1 MLERSIPATAIIFT
15 EPEIPSPRR
24 RQDSFKVPQKTHA
37 SCPRPKLPI
46 GPTLNDANQK
56 FSPLLNKIPEQI
68 ASLHSKFSALKAKVL
83 DTLGLQCL
91 LPILLHPFAPIL
103 KYVRCLLDLNYNDGF
118 MVVPGCNSTICTPLD
133 VEEREITHRLEIP
146 HMDTEDLS
154 VRTMDRCFRKMQPVA
169 YGTRVLVTLVDDQP
183 CDDPKYQDECK
194 ELMEEDRIV
203 MEENCE
209 TPGSVLMTLSYI
221 LNYFFNNKDFK

>member
-1 MLERSIPATAIIFT
+1 MERSIPATAIIFT

-24 RQDSFKVPQKTHA
+24 RQDSFLVRQKTHG

-46 GPTLNDANQK
+46 GPMLNVANQK
-56 FSPLLNKIPEQI
+56 ITPLLNKIPAPI
-68 ASLHSKFSALKAKVL
+68 KSLHSKITMLKAKAL
-83 DTLGLQCL
+83 DALRLQCL
-91 LPILLHPFAPIL
+91 FPILLNPFDPIL

-118 MVVPGCNSTICTPLD
+118 MVVPGCNSSICTPLE

-154 VRTMDRCFRKMQPVA
+154 IRTMDRCFRKMQPVS
-169 YGTRVLVTLVDDQP
+169 YGTRIIVKLLDDEP

-194 ELMEEDRIV
+194 ELMEQDKIV
-203 MEENCE
+203 FEENCG
-209 TPGSVLMTLSYI
+209 TPG
-221 LNYFFNNKDFK
+221 